1 MSSRSGR
8 CYRCDESGHIAR
20 DCPAPTPKART
31 PQPTGNGNGVNAVC
45 VCWRSGEATGVLA
58 C

>member
-1 MSSRSGR
+1 MSRSGR
-8 CYRCDESGHIAR
+8 CYRCDEPGHIAR

-45 VCWRSGEATGVLA
+45 VCWRPGEATGVLA